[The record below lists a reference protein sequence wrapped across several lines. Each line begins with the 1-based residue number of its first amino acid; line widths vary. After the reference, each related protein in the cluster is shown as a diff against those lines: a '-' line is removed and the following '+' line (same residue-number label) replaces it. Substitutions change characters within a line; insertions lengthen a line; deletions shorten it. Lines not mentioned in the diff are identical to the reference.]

1 MKNENLKS
9 RWFSR
14 ETVVWYVIIFILPFL
29 MFFWMIPFVSDRTLG
44 NDYPRFSIDHQM
56 ELMFSVE
63 TGSFPLY
70 VPGFAG
76 GQTASAL
83 TQAQIFHPI
92 SHLALLMPGYWN
104 GKALEWITLLR
115 LLLLG
120 GAHIA
125 LFIFLRKLRLGS
137 LMAFVL
143 TTVTVYNLRML
154 DLFRYGA
161 SLEAWT
167 GHLFLCAAIGSYC
180 LKSSKWQGPL
190 FIIGATYYLICS
202 GHPQM
207 MYYGLLGAGLF
218 ALVIPYFLPVIL
230 PDRHVSART
239 ALRFWLRLGF
249 CLGIA
254 ILLSSAYILPFY
266 ADFIASNAGRVGRD
280 YYTWADLY
288 QDTFAG
294 TLNNFFYPLRS
305 DVHGAYGGSSLFL
318 VAALIPILHLFRVK
332 IPGAVWAVFGLTLM
346 VFLHIQGSRTL
357 IHYFAWKYLP
367 FASSF
372 RCPGRISLIMPIL
385 IMLILIWIMRAE
397 SFSVKVSWPV
407 TREIQVTPRAILALT
422 ALIMM
427 AGYVCIPDSFTW
439 DVARF
444 SATSVRKIPHG
455 IEQAVLLA
463 GATALTA
470 LAIHGFLCR
479 KRFAAELLLCV
490 ATCAQILCLLYYGTW
505 TEIRKDTPS
514 FTRMLSEKHEKLKY
528 QADLPGFGLC
538 SAVVIQ
544 QAERSCLEPFLGKVY
559 RKYLI
564 AENNEEAYSML
575 EQGRA
580 PDQVIV
586 EQYVPDSAILHPSP
600 FTLNPALPDKA
611 DLIYSSFNRL
621 DFEVNASVPGFFGLA
636 YPYTGHW
643 KAFVNGHGVHVY
655 RANGSSHAVRI
666 PAGVSLIEFRYQSR
680 AALWGMILS
689 FATLALISSVVC
701 LCNLKKPTVLPATAM
716 ILILCAGGFALW
728 HRSLYAGTSLDT
740 IYSWKSDPQEH
751 LPNLAYNKRTR
762 MSSNFYGAKYPYL
775 FSSGQAVDG
784 DRRSES
790 GSVTP
795 MQNNPWWTVDLYR
808 PEMISSVT
816 VYESRHG
823 PGLNLRPLKVMLSD
837 DGKVWR
843 PGGVMSDSKNG
854 LPLCLMLKE
863 PQKARYVMIK
873 ASGLCRLAI
882 DEVEIF

>member
-1 MKNENLKS
+1 M
-9 RWFSR
+9 
-14 ETVVWYVIIFILPFL
+14 IIFILPFL
-29 MFFWMIPFVSDRTLG
+29 MFLWMIPFISDRTLG
-44 NDYPRFSIDHQM
+44 NDYPRFSINHQM
-56 ELMFSVE
+56 ELMFSLK

-83 TQAQIFHPI
+83 TLGQIYHPI
-92 SHLALLMPGYWN
+92 SHIAALMPGYWN
-104 GKALEWITLLR
+104 GKALEWNTLLR
-115 LLLLG
+115 LLSLAC
-120 GAHIA
+120 AHLT

-167 GHLFLCAAIGSYC
+167 GHLFLCGAIGFYC

-239 ALRFWLRLGF
+239 ALKFWLGVGF
-249 CLGIA
+249 CLGMG
-254 ILLSSAYILPFY
+254 ILLSSAYILPFH
-266 ADFIASNAGRVGRD
+266 ADFVASNADRVGRG
-280 YYTWADLY
+280 YHTWADLFR
-288 QDTFAG
+288 DTFAG

-305 DVHGAYGGSSLFL
+305 DVNGAYGGSSLFL
-318 VAALIPILHLFRVK
+318 VAALIPVLLMFRVK
-332 IPGAVWAVFGLTLM
+332 IPGAVWAAFGLTLM

-357 IHYFAWKYLP
+357 IHFFAWKYLP

-505 TEIRKDTPS
+505 TETRKDTAS
-514 FTRMLSEKHEKLKY
+514 FARMFSEKQVKLKY
-528 QADLPGFGLC
+528 WADLPGYGMC
-538 SAVVIQ
+538 STVVTH
-544 QAERSCLEPFLGKVY
+544 QAERSCPEPFLGKVY

-564 AENNEEAYSML
+564 AENNEDAYSLM

-580 PDQVIV
+580 PDQVVV
-586 EQYVPDSAILHPSP
+586 EQYVPESEILNPLSL
-600 FTLNPALPDKA
+600 TLNPVKVDGLRDRA

-636 YPYTGHW
+636 YPYSGHW

-655 RANGSSHAVRI
+655 RANGSAHAVRI
-666 PAGVSLIEFRYQSR
+666 PAGVSHLEFRYQSS
-680 AALWGMILS
+680 ATLWGMILS
-689 FATLALISSVVC
+689 FATLALIGSVVC
-701 LCNLKKPTVLPATAM
+701 LCNLKKSLGLPATAM
-716 ILILCAGGFALW
+716 ILILCACGFALW
-728 HRSLYAGTSLDT
+728 HRSLYAGTSLGT
-740 IYSWKSDPQEH
+740 EYSWKSDLHEH

-762 MSSNFYGAKYPYL
+762 MSSRFYGASYPYL

-784 DRRSES
+784 DRTSES
-790 GSVTP
+790 ASVTL
-795 MQNNPWWTVDLYR
+795 MQNNPWWAVDLYR
-808 PEMISSVT
+808 LELISSVT

-823 PGLNLRPLKVMLSD
+823 PDLNLRPLKVMLSD
-837 DGKVWR
+837 DGKAWR
-843 PGGVMSDSKNG
+843 LGGVMSDSKNG
-854 LPLCLMLKE
+854 LPLRLMLKE
-863 PQKARYVMIK
+863 PQRARYVTIK
-873 ASGLCRLAI
+873 ASGMCRLAI